1 MSEWT
6 MLLDANKFL
15 ERDVKFSTSREFA
28 GLYAKKK
35 APFLID
41 NLFAS
46 LAGQDIKLWTEKT
59 EVEAERDHVRFKY
72 VFRGAWAVPAGK
84 SLAFAFADRNFDEKS
99 GKMWLTLD
107 ADPGLTIHELA
118 DPGGLRGKSP
128 LDLKPGEEL
137 LLRQAAAVFEVPAT
151 GAVPAPPTSEPI
163 PPSPESVVVG
173 EKTTLAQSLFDRG
186 LTALFDSDLGIG
198 VLLLAAA
205 VFGMAH
211 AFTPGHGK
219 TLVAAYLVGEQGT
232 IGHALTL
239 GLTTTLAH
247 TGSVIAVGTILWWV
261 YGDRTPETV
270 QGWLQ
275 LGGGALIGF
284 VGLWL
289 FTRRV
294 SGKAD
299 HVHIA
304 GGHHHDHDHNLH
316 SDAAPGSPGRASWA
330 RVVMLGIGGGLI
342 PCWDAVM
349 LLSFAIAAGRLGF
362 AVPILLA
369 FSVGLA
375 AVLVMLGVGVVMAH
389 RAGATRFGEKRWFR
403 LLPVV
408 SAGIL
413 VVMGLWLCRDG
424 MQRLIAAEA
433 HPTPPHG
440 QRA

>member
-15 ERDVKFSTSREFA
+15 ERDVKFSSSREFA
-28 GLYAKKK
+28 ALYAKKK

-46 LAGQDIKLWTEKT
+46 LGGQDIKLTTERT

-72 VFRGAWAVPAGK
+72 VFRGNWTALAGK
-84 SLAFAFADRNFDEKS
+84 KLAFAFADRNFDEKS

-107 ADPGLTIHELA
+107 ADPGLTVHELA

-128 LDLKPGEEL
+128 LDLKPGEEQ
-137 LLRQAAAVFEVPAT
+137 LLRQASAVIELPAT
-151 GAVPAPPTSEPI
+151 GAVTSPPAPEPE
-163 PPSPESVVVG
+163 PSRPEPVIVG
-173 EKTTLAQSLFDRG
+173 QKPSLAQALLDRG

-219 TLVAAYLVGEQGT
+219 SLVAAYLVGERGT
-232 IGHALTL
+232 IGHALAL

-261 YGDRTPETV
+261 YGNRTPESV
-270 QGWLQ
+270 QGWIQ
-275 LGGGALIGF
+275 LGGGGLIAF

-289 FTRRV
+289 FSRRV
-294 SGKAD
+294 SGRAD
-299 HVHIA
+299 HVHLG
-304 GGHHHDHDHNLH
+304 GGHHHHHDHEPH
-316 SDAAPGSPGRASWA
+316 HHPPADPPGAASWV
-330 RVVMLGIGGGLI
+330 RVVLLGLGGGMI

-349 LLSFAIAAGRLGF
+349 LLLVAISAGKLAF
-362 AVPILLA
+362 AVPLLLA
-369 FSVGLA
+369 FSIGLA
-375 AVLVMLGVGVVMAH
+375 AVLVMLGVGVVLAH
-389 RAGATRFGEKRWFR
+389 RAGAIRFGEKRWFR

-408 SAGIL
+408 SAGLL

-433 HPTPPHG
+433 HQSPQHG
-440 QRA
+440 QQA